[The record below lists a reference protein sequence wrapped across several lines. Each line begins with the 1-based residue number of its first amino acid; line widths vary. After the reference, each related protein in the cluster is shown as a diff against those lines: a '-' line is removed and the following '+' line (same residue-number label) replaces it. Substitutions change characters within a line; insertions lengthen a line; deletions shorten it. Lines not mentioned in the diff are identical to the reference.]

1 MIMRCS
7 VSVSEQSDPD
17 KAIQMVS
24 QSLRTDLGTAGC
36 DLAVFFV
43 SPHFLKNLD
52 QIVETIHA
60 QVHPHTLI
68 GCVGEGVIGGHQELE
83 DRPALCLWGL
93 AKPGVHIVPFRLTP
107 NFLYDPPR
115 LEGWPEEMYREGDPF
130 SCLMLADPLT
140 TPIHDLL
147 GQFDQS
153 GSGFQVIGGFAGG
166 GGAPGDN
173 RLVLNHDLVE
183 AGAVGVV
190 IQGGIRVKAL
200 VSQGCR
206 PIGERYVVTRADQNV
221 LYELGGSSPIDR
233 LEATIQALP
242 SPARKQALMGVQVG
256 IAMDEYRSDFTQG
269 DFLIRGLLGA
279 NRKDGSLV
287 VGDLLQEGQTIQ
299 FHIRDNEAA
308 SDDLNRLLIKEQE
321 SISHGHPEGALL
333 FSCHARGQ
341 RFFATPH
348 HDISAIQ
355 ARLGPIPIAG
365 FFAGG
370 EFGPVGGKNFLH
382 GYTASM
388 ALFYES

>member
-1 MIMRCS
+1 MIMQCS
-7 VSVSEQSDPD
+7 VSVSELSDPQ
-17 KAIQMVS
+17 KSVQAVS
-24 QSLRTDLGTAGC
+24 QSIRQDLRDARC
-36 DLAVFFV
+36 DLAFCFV
-43 SPHFLKNLD
+43 SPHFLKNLE
-52 QIVETIHA
+52 QIVEMIHA
-60 QVHPHTLI
+60 QLHPVTLI
-68 GCVGEGVIGGHQELE
+68 GCMGEGVIGGHQEIE

-93 AKPGVHIVPFRLTP
+93 AQPAIRSRTFRLTP
-107 NFLYDPPR
+107 NFSLDPPR
-115 LEGWPEEMYREGDPF
+115 VEGWPEELNGEGDPL

-147 GQFDQS
+147 GQFDQT
-153 GSGFQVIGGFAGG
+153 GSGFQIIGGFAGG

-173 RLVLNHDLVE
+173 RLILNHDLVD

-190 IQGGIRVKAL
+190 IQGGVRVKAV

-206 PIGERYVVTRADQNV
+206 PIGERYVVTKADQNV
-221 LYELGGSSPIDR
+221 LYELGGTSPIER

-242 SPARKQALMGVQVG
+242 ALARKQALMGVQVG
-256 IAMDEYRSDFTQG
+256 IAMDEYRPDFTQG

-308 SDDLNRLLIKEQE
+308 SDDLNRLLLKEQNA
-321 SISHGHPEGALL
+321 ISGGHPTGALL
-333 FSCHARGQ
+333 FSCNGRGE

-355 ARLGPIPIAG
+355 DRLGPIPIAG

-388 ALFYES
+388 ALFYDL